1 MMCCRRKFL
10 VILLLSVLTFAVKGQ
25 TAQADSSQMV
35 AATIESE
42 MVFDPNTDD
51 VNYLQISDIGSTM
64 SRLKQYGFGHILLN
78 RRGDIFSQ
86 AQFRIDGVSMYNPA
100 QQGAL
105 WGVISGFTNLQQF
118 YAERLAPFGSRQLE
132 QHSLVSYNRLRAS
145 LGCNSASRVR
155 NFRFSLTNPEFLS
168 QGRLHLAGRVRW
180 GMDRTFDGA
189 FVENYALN
197 GSFSRLLNKHNELTI
212 SAMAAFGERGLK
224 GCATEETFKLV
235 KHLYGSKFY
244 GYNPTVGLQNG
255 KIRNAVTTLNKAL
268 LLNVN
273 HKFTS
278 ESGASRV
285 STSLTALHTKQGF
298 STLAR
303 FDCDN
308 PYPDYY
314 AYLPSHYQGENA
326 QQITELWQTDKTV
339 SQLDWNNLYQINYA
353 NGGAEGVRSKHIVEQ
368 RVTSH
373 KSLRAN
379 ISAAHQF
386 NKRLSVELFADA
398 GLDRSDYYKVVADL
412 LGGDYWLD
420 IDTYLVDDVYY
431 GDMVQNNLPTPNRRV
446 GEGDA
451 FGYNYLIN
459 SKVVTTGVFARY
471 QYGGVRLAAQYSRS
485 KLWVSRYGRYEKE
498 TFPGALSVGR
508 SEWRSFDAE
517 SFSMSAD
524 YVNHNGL
531 KFLLKLASESK
542 IPTYREIFIAPK
554 NQNHFVDSPRSAR
567 FTSAEV
573 GLAANRHWGTFRVT
587 AFSNRAKYVNY
598 IVNQYDVIT
607 TRYSQFVTDNLSTK
621 SWGLEVEAT
630 VEVTPQIEFAGFFSS
645 GRYQYDS
652 NPIFT
657 QYDDRDGKV
666 LNENIIAHI
675 SGRPVH
681 YAPKHL
687 LMGAVRWQAYRG
699 LWADATISYTS
710 PRSAKL
716 DMLRRTD
723 RIITLT
729 DKLDVRERLLTHTN
743 LNEVCTIDLSVGKRF
758 NVRNHSL
765 TLTIGVNNLT
775 DCRIERYGYE
785 QYHLTKVGSGYN
797 RYYDAA
803 EIKKCYDY
811 GRNINFSVSY
821 AFN

>member
-10 VILLLSVLTFAVKGQ
+10 VILLLSLLTLGVKGQ
-25 TAQADSSQMV
+25 TPQADSSQV
-35 AATIESE
+35 AVATVESE
-42 MVFDPNTDD
+42 MIFDPNTDD
-51 VNYLQISDIGSTM
+51 VNYLQISDVGSTTF
-64 SRLKQYGFGHILLN
+64 RLRQYGLGHILLN
-78 RRGDIFSQ
+78 SRGDIFSQ

-100 QQGAL
+100 QQGSL
-105 WGVISGFTNLQQF
+105 WGVISGYTNLQQF
-118 YAERLAPFGSRQLE
+118 DVERLAPFGSRQLE
-132 QHSLVSYNRLRAS
+132 QHSQVSYSRFRAL
-145 LGCNSASRVR
+145 LGSNSASRIR

-168 QGRLHLAGRVRW
+168 RGRLHLAGRARW

-197 GSFSRLLNKHNELTI
+197 GSFSRSLNKYNELTV
-212 SAMAAFGERGLK
+212 SAMATYSERGLK
-224 GCATEETFKLV
+224 SCATEESFALV
-235 KHLYGSKFY
+235 KHIYGSKFY

-255 KIRNAVTTLNKAL
+255 KTRNAATSLNKAL
-268 LLNVN
+268 LLNVK
-273 HKFTS
+273 HKFVS
-278 ESGASRV
+278 ESGASQV
-285 STSLTALHTKQGF
+285 STSLTALHNKMGY

-303 FDCDN
+303 FDSDN

-314 AYLPSHYQGENA
+314 AYLPSHNQGENA
-326 QQITELWQTDKTV
+326 QQIAELWQTDKSI

-353 NGGAEGVRSKHIVEQ
+353 NGSADGVRSKHIVEQ

-379 ISAAHQF
+379 ISAIHQF
-386 NKRLSVELFADA
+386 SKRLSVELFADV
-398 GLDRSDYYKVVADL
+398 GLDRSDYYKVVDDL

-420 IDTYLVDDVYY
+420 IDLVDDVYY

-446 GEGDA
+446 KEGDA
-451 FGYNYLIN
+451 FGYNYLVN
-459 SKVVTTGVFARY
+459 SAVVTTGLFARY

-485 KLWVSRYGRYEKE
+485 KSWVSRYGRYEKE

-554 NQNHFVDSPRSAR
+554 NQNRFVDSPRSAR
-567 FTSAEV
+567 FTSAEI

-587 AFSNRAKYVNY
+587 AFSNRAKSVNY

-607 TRYSQFVTDNLSTK
+607 TRYSQFVTNNLSTR
-621 SWGLEVEAT
+621 SYGVEVEAV
-630 VEVTPQIEFAGFFSS
+630 VEIAPQIEFAGFFSS

-716 DMLRRTD
+716 DILRRTD

>member
-10 VILLLSVLTFAVKGQ
+10 VILLLSLLTLGVKGQ
-25 TAQADSSQMV
+25 TPQADSSQV
-35 AATIESE
+35 AVATVESE
-42 MVFDPNTDD
+42 MIFDPNTDD
-51 VNYLQISDIGSTM
+51 VNYLQISDVGSTTF
-64 SRLKQYGFGHILLN
+64 RLRQYGLGHILLN
-78 RRGDIFSQ
+78 SRGDIFSQ

-105 WGVISGFTNLQQF
+105 WGVISGYTNLQQF
-118 YAERLAPFGSRQLE
+118 DVERLAPFGSRQLE
-132 QHSLVSYNRLRAS
+132 QHSQVSYSRFRAL
-145 LGCNSASRVR
+145 LGSNSASRIR

-168 QGRLHLAGRVRW
+168 RGRLHLAGRARW

-189 FVENYALN
+189 FVENYAFN
-197 GSFSRLLNKHNELTI
+197 GSFSRSLNKYNELTV
-212 SAMAAFGERGLK
+212 SAMATYSERGLK
-224 GCATEETFKLV
+224 SCAMEESFALV
-235 KHLYGSKFY
+235 KHIYGSKFY

-255 KIRNAVTTLNKAL
+255 KTRNAATSMNKAL
-268 LLNVN
+268 LLNVK
-273 HKFTS
+273 HKFVS
-278 ESGASRV
+278 ESGASQV
-285 STSLTALHTKQGF
+285 STSLTALHNKMGY

-303 FDCDN
+303 FDSDN

-314 AYLPSHYQGENA
+314 AYLPSHNQGENA
-326 QQITELWQTDKTV
+326 QQITELWQTDKSI

-353 NGGAEGVRSKHIVEQ
+353 NGSADGVRSKHIVEQ

-379 ISAAHQF
+379 ISAIHQF
-386 NKRLSVELFADA
+386 SKRLSVELFADV
-398 GLDRSDYYKVVADL
+398 GLDRSDYYKVVDDL

-446 GEGDA
+446 KEGDA
-451 FGYNYLIN
+451 FGYNYLVN
-459 SKVVTTGVFARY
+459 SAVVTAGLFARY

-485 KLWVSRYGRYEKE
+485 KSWVSRYGRYEKE

-554 NQNHFVDSPRSAR
+554 NQNRFVDSPRSAR
-567 FTSAEV
+567 FTSAEI

-587 AFSNRAKYVNY
+587 AFSNRAKSVNY

-607 TRYSQFVTDNLSTK
+607 TRYSQFVTNNLSTR
-621 SWGLEVEAT
+621 SYGVEVEAV
-630 VEVTPQIEFAGFFSS
+630 VEIAPQIEFAGFFSS

-729 DKLDVRERLLTHTN
+729 DRLDVRERLLAHTN
-743 LNEVCTIDLSVGKRF
+743 LNEVCTIDLSAGKRF
-758 NVRNHSL
+758 RVGKHAL
-765 TLTIGVNNLT
+765 TLTVGINNLT
-775 DCRIERYGYE
+775 DSKIERYGYE
-785 QYHLTKVGSGYN
+785 QYHLTKVGSGYG